1 MLIYGLHA
9 CENAAKSGRQIFKIF
24 ISKGKLIPDW
34 IGSQY
39 KRYVN
44 IIENLSEM
52 LPQNAVHQ
60 GIAMEVEETANCD
73 ITTLRYAEQNCIV
86 AILDGVTDPQNFGAI
101 IRSAAGFGVTA
112 MIISSKTSCKVNGTV
127 AKAASGGL
135 EFVSIIEV
143 TNLTQAIKKLK
154 EYGFWIVAF
163 SEHGEKQL
171 SKIDLTGKICL
182 IFGAEGK
189 GIRRLQMENADF
201 VAKLPTCKNF
211 HTLNVSASAAIA
223 FYECVRQQR

>member
-9 CENAAKSGRQIFKIF
+9 CENAAKRGRRIFKIF

-60 GIAMEVEETANCD
+60 GIAMEVEEPANCD
-73 ITTLRYAEQNCIV
+73 ITTIKYAEQNCIV
-86 AILDGVTDPQNFGAI
+86 AILDGVTDPHNFGAI

-112 MIISSKTSCKVNGTV
+112 VIISSKTSCKVNGTV

-135 EFVSIIEV
+135 EFVRIIEV

-163 SEHGEKQL
+163 SERGEKQI
-171 SKIDLTGKICL
+171 SEIDLTGKICL

-201 VAKLPTCKNF
+201 VVKLPTCKNF
-211 HTLNVSASAAIA
+211 NTLNVSASAAVA